1 MNQRDDLSV
10 VGVGVAM
17 SSYSAM
23 DIQHLKA
30 DLFSF
35 TPFRK
40 SFVEVAALDTPA
52 AADSC
57 TACCYGTCYCCPFLV
72 THPAAKSCFLSFPLL
87 LCAVAQL
94 CSTHLAAVNM
104 IAAPTA
110 ASLWP
115 ICCPSATRLGGL
127 MPSCWLVFLDLLLA
141 AAEESCN
148 CFARCNA
155 SYCQL
160 MRGVTLP
167 AELVPISER
176 LKILQE
182 LVPNGSKVDLVTM
195 LEKAIS
201 YVKFFSTA
209 SEGVGNRRVLASS
222 RRKSTGSFPSKRS
235 H

>member
-104 IAAPTA
+104 IAA
-110 ASLWP
+110 
-115 ICCPSATRLGGL
+115 
-127 MPSCWLVFLDLLLA
+127 
-141 AAEESCN
+141 
-148 CFARCNA
+148 
-155 SYCQL
+155 
-160 MRGVTLP
+160 
-167 AELVPISER
+167 
-176 LKILQE
+176 
-182 LVPNGSKVDLVTM
+182 
-195 LEKAIS
+195 
-201 YVKFFSTA
+201 
-209 SEGVGNRRVLASS
+209 
-222 RRKSTGSFPSKRS
+222 
-235 H
+235 